1 MRISDWSSD
10 VCSSD
15 LLISPIEEDETPG
28 DEDRTRGNPELR
40 NEKAWGVDVGYERS
54 LGSRGIFGV
63 NFFYRDITDLIEHVM
78 IEDLGD
84 GNLYTPR
91 NIGDGQ
97 TWGVEL
103 DFSAQLTAFRSDER
117 RVGKECVSTC
127 RYRWWPYH

>member
-40 NEKAWGVDVGYERS
+40 NEKAWGVDVGYERR

-78 IEDLGD
+78 IEALGA
-84 GNLYTPR
+84 GNLYTQR

-97 TWGVEL
+97 TWGEDL
-103 DFSAQLTAFRSDER
+103 DFSRSPPHS
-117 RVGKECVSTC
+117 GFPTTGL
-127 RYRWWPYH
+127 

>member
-63 NFFYRDITDLIEHVM
+63 NFFYRDITDLIEHVK
-78 IEDLGD
+78 
-84 GNLYTPR
+84 
-91 NIGDGQ
+91 IGRA
-97 TWGVEL
+97 
-103 DFSAQLTAFRSDER
+103 SCRER
-117 RVGKECVSTC
+117 VCQSVSISVVAVSFKKKIITSSNETLL
-127 RYRWWPYH
+127 P

>member
-1 MRISDWSSD
+1 MIICLSCFFFFKQKTAYEMRISDWSSD

-15 LLISPIEEDETPG
+15 LARTVRRPNYDLISPIEEDETPG

-78 IEDLGD
+78 ID
-84 GNLYTPR
+84 R
-91 NIGDGQ
+91 
-97 TWGVEL
+97 
-103 DFSAQLTAFRSDER
+103 
-117 RVGKECVSTC
+117 KSTV
-127 RYRWWPYH
+127 